1 MTASSSRPAVSTPA
15 PPQRQTEPTGWRV
28 GERAAH
34 LDPLLDCVVAIA
46 RIFGIASTRESLSA
60 GLPLEENCTTPALV
74 PRAAARAGMT
84 ARLARRKLEELRAGL
99 LPVILLLK
107 DKQACVLLEWL
118 PDGQARVRYPENGE
132 SSDVIDRD
140 TLSAMYAGL
149 VFFVRPIF
157 NFDQRTPETGEVR
170 ARHWFWGVVFQ
181 NWRLYRDSLLAAL
194 LINLF
199 ALAMPI
205 FTMTVYDRV
214 IPNRAEETLWVLAAG
229 VIVTLGFDTL
239 LRVLRGYILD
249 TAGKRIDV
257 TLSSRIMERV
267 LGLGLAD
274 RPASVGSFAA
284 NLRAFE
290 SVRDFVASASITALV
305 DLPFV
310 LVFLL
315 ALVWISPWFVLP
327 PLVGIVLLLFAS
339 LVVQQ
344 KMQELVDLTQRAASQ
359 RNATLV
365 ESLVGIETIKF
376 MVAESSI
383 QRKWERAT
391 IFLAQ
396 TSAKLKLLSSAT
408 LSAAQT
414 LSQLVSVFVVI
425 AGVYLMLNNQ
435 VSMGGIIAATM
446 LAGRAMAPFGQVAGL
461 LMQFHHAKSGLAA
474 VETHMKTEPERS
486 NESSF
491 LHRSR
496 FEGSIEFKGVSFAY
510 PGHPQVALNKV
521 SFKINPGE
529 KVAIIGRVGSGK
541 STVQRL
547 MLGLYPPTQGAV
559 LIDGIDARQ
568 IDPAELRRAIGFVPQ
583 DVNLFYGSLKENI
596 AMGAPFADDQAV
608 LAAAD
613 IAGVSEFANRHP
625 QGFDLAIGER
635 GESLSGGQRQAVGI
649 ARAVLNDPPM
659 LLLDEPSSAMD
670 HQSEEALK
678 TRLRKFAIGK
688 TVLLVTHRN
697 SLLDLVDRLIV
708 MDNGQIMADGP
719 KAQVVE
725 ALQSGRIGRAA

>member
-1 MTASSSRPAVSTPA
+1 MTASSSRPAVSASPA
-15 PPQRQTEPTGWRV
+15 PQRQTEPTGWRV

-435 VSMGGIIAATM
+435 ASMGGIIAATM

-678 TRLRKFAIGK
+678 TRLRKFTIGK

-697 SLLDLVDRLIV
+697 SLLDLADRLIV